1 MKKLFLLTI
10 IFSAL
15 ILSSCGKKKEITFS
29 FPDNDPLAYLP
40 GSNWALV
47 KDPLVGLRE
56 SDSYESKVQNHVRR
70 GDILEV
76 TGKRISTRK
85 NADGQKVVS
94 VWYGF
99 EDGWLEAS
107 AVKIYDNKMQA
118 EKAAA
123 KLNK

>member
-15 ILSSCGKKKEITFS
+15 IFSGCGEKKEIEFS
-29 FPDNDPLAYLP
+29 FPYNDPLAYLP
-40 GSNWALV
+40 GSSWALV

-107 AVKIYDNKMQA
+107 TVKIYDNKMQA